1 MKRQF
6 VIKFFTGLMST
17 TLFVAMGPIL
27 ANAQTRDSAQITKLL
42 ADAKMHA
49 ALAEYDSD
57 TLYTFVDSP
66 MSLESHASQI
76 RMISEHVNDLGKV
89 VNQLNSVRSQGSTWQ
104 QVAIDR
110 INPLLKN
117 MADNLNATI
126 KELNDHKER
135 IQTPEYRDYLRANS
149 YLANRTATVISDFVE
164 YSRAG
169 AQSEHLQKK
178 LELPPS
184 TQ

>member
-1 MKRQF
+1 MNSRLVF
-6 VIKFFTGLMST
+6 HLSSGLASVALLLGMGC
-17 TLFVAMGPIL
+17 TLAK
-27 ANAQTRDSAQITKLL
+27 AQTKDSVEISKLL

-66 MSLESHASQI
+66 ISWESHASQI
-76 RMISEHVNDLGKV
+76 RMISEHVNDLEKV
-89 VNQLNSVRSQGSTWQ
+89 VGKLNSVRSQGSQWQ
-104 QVAIDR
+104 QAAIDR

-126 KELNDHKER
+126 KDLNDHKER
-135 IQTPEYRDYLRANS
+135 IQMPEYREYLRANS
-149 YLANRTATVISDFVE
+149 YFANRTATVISDFVE

-184 TQ
+184 TK